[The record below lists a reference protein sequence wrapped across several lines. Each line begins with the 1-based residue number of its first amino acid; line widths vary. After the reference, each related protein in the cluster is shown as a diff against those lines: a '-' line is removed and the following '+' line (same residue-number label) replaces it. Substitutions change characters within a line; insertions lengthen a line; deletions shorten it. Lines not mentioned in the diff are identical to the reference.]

1 MMNRRNI
8 YVEIAYLLFIGATLG
23 AVLVLGVIVAA
34 VIFNSESYLSVAL
47 LDHYNEGVLMA
58 EVFRRFAYWAYA
70 LSAVVALYEV
80 LEYRALRR
88 DGIAQISALSVIA
101 TSLMFAAVYT
111 PKILLMQL
119 EGADATATEAFD
131 ALHKASEM
139 DFKILA
145 VALGV
150 LFVRR
155 VMMLRT
161 VKR

>member
-1 MMNRRNI
+1 MNKRNI

-23 AVLVLGVIVAA
+23 AVLVLGIIVAA
-34 VIFNSESYLSVAL
+34 VIFNSQSYLSIAL

-58 EVFRRFAYWAYA
+58 EIFRRFGYWAYA
-70 LSAVVALYEV
+70 LSAVVVMYEL

-88 DGIAQISALSVIA
+88 DGIAQISALSVVS

-111 PKILLMQL
+111 PKILQMQF
-119 EGADATATEAFD
+119 EGPDATVSEAFD
-131 ALHKASEM
+131 ALHKASEI
-139 DFKILA
+139 DFKVLA
-145 VALGV
+145 LSLVV

-155 VMMLRT
+155 VMILRT